1 MIACIDTYYRH
12 NSSRTALLKF
22 ERWSDEFA
30 ISERTYDRLVV
41 EATYTPGFFFQR
53 ELPCLVD
60 ALDSHQDID
69 ILVVD
74 GYVELNG
81 GRPGL
86 GKKLFERLNETIP
99 VVGVAKNK
107 FYGASNAIEV
117 LRAGS
122 SRPLFVSSAGVSVE
136 DAAHCIQNMHGCYRI
151 PTLLKRV
158 DKLSRSFQS

>member
-1 MIACIDTYYRH
+1 MIACIDTHYRH

-22 ERWSDEFA
+22 ERWSDAFA
-30 ISERTYDRLVV
+30 ISEYTYDRLVV
-41 EATYTPGFFFQR
+41 EAAYTPGCFFQR

-60 ALDSHQDID
+60 ALGSHHDLD
-69 ILVVD
+69 TLVVD

-86 GKKLFERLNETIP
+86 GKKLFELLNETIP

-107 FYGASNAIEV
+107 FHGASNAVEV

-122 SRPLFVSSAGVSVE
+122 SRPLFVSSAGIHVK
-136 DAAHCIQNMHGCYRI
+136 DAAHYIQNMHGCYRI
-151 PTLLKRV
+151 PTLLRRV
-158 DKLSRSFQS
+158 DKLSRTFQS